1 MTQAPSIK
9 TEYQVTVN
17 YPVWQR
23 VEKIAEQFNLSVSE
37 LLEHLAKGELKVVA
51 VSTNSETLSDR
62 EIANYFIWLASQFDV
77 EINAYKLQKLVYYAQ
92 AWHLAIYGTPLF
104 NADFQAWVHGPVIPD
119 LLEKYQS
126 QFSWEPIVERI
137 ERPKLSEEIGEFLEE
152 VADAY
157 LEYDDET
164 LERMICGEMPCG
176 EMPWLEARGDL
187 PRDESCHGIISQESM
202 KQYYSGRVKEETS
215 V

>member
-1 MTQAPSIK
+1 MLAMTQAPSIT

-23 VEKIAEQFNLSVSE
+23 VEQIAEQFNLSVSE

-51 VSTNSETLSDR
+51 ASTNSETLSDR
-62 EIANYFIWLASQFDV
+62 EIASYFIWLASQSDV
-77 EINAYKLQKLVYYAQ
+77 EIDAYKLQKLMYYAQ
-92 AWHLAIYGTPLF
+92 AWHLAIYGTPIF
-104 NADFQAWVHGPVIPD
+104 NADFQAWIHGPVIPD

-126 QFSWEPIVERI
+126 QFSWEPIADKI
-137 ERPKLSEEIGEFLEE
+137 EQPKLSEEIREFIEE

-157 LEYDDET
+157 FEYDDET
-164 LERMICGEMPCG
+164 LEGMTCS
-176 EMPWLEARGDL
+176 EMPWLEARGNI
-187 PRDESCHGIISQESM
+187 PRDESCHTIISQESM
-202 KQYYSGRVKEETS
+202 KQYYSACVKEETS

>member
-1 MTQAPSIK
+1 MLAMTQAPSIK

-62 EIANYFIWLASQFDV
+62 EIANYFIWLASQSNV

-92 AWHLAIYGTPLF
+92 AWHLAIYGTQLF

-137 ERPKLSEEIGEFLEE
+137 DRPKLSEEIGEFLEE

-164 LERMICGEMPCG
+164 LERMICGEMA
-176 EMPWLEARGDL
+176 WLEARGDL

-202 KQYYSGRVKEETS
+202 KKYYSGRVKEETS